1 MYNVKGLIVM
11 KKIQKIGM
19 SIIAPILSAGL
30 VFTPTA
36 NAFMMTDF
44 APADDETSRS
54 IVQTGNLNCTGVLIA
69 PQYVL
74 TASHCVSS
82 QPYGEI
88 DRAPESVYIGPDV
101 ENREKVN
108 VESAV
113 THPIYDVALL
123 KLKDEAKTIPA
134 KLYTGT
140 VPLDLRDE
148 VSGYGWGTLS
158 AAKQSSDLID
168 KESLDSL
175 HKNVAANK
183 VRKAEGTIVNGRLNV
198 DENGEPIRNE
208 NGQLIISRYTSA
220 KGFSKMKGENAG
232 VNIKF
237 IDPSKSVYGDS
248 GAPIFSGDTVYG
260 ILSGGLLHAES
271 LNEGSTIVASPMH
284 KILPWIQEETGID
297 FYDKSYNKAID
308 EKLQKSQLLFKDE
321 KISPEDIER
330 ERTLIGNYK
339 ESLKESDK
347 YETNNEENGDTE
359 VEAPIDQEDKVEE
372 IENTESDNSES
383 QKQNSFSDNTDTQRK
398 DNENNS
404 SSNERYTVT
413 DSDGKIIDYG
423 YGDVSEH
430 PSNEKQSD
438 SRESSKKENST
449 SQDSS
454 SDNIVGISTQE
465 TSNDVEDNSPV
476 RNDSPGTESSDHAE
490 PVSYD
495 NSGYQETESQD
506 TLNNTQPVGPKV
518 DTGGKVHTS
527 IVSKIIGIFR

>member
-1 MYNVKGLIVM
+1 MYNVKGLIAM

-19 SIIAPILSAGL
+19 SIITPILAAGM
-30 VFTPTA
+30 VFTPAA

-88 DRAPESVYIGPDV
+88 DRAPESVFIGPDV
-101 ENREKVN
+101 ENREKIA

-140 VPLDLRDE
+140 TPLDLRTE

-168 KESLDSL
+168 KEGLDSL

-183 VRKAEGTIVNGRLNV
+183 VRKAEGAVVNGRLNV

-208 NGQLIISRYTSA
+208 NGQLVISRYTSA

-237 IDPSKSVYGDS
+237 TDPSKSVYGDS
-248 GAPIFSGDTVYG
+248 GAPIFAGDTVYG
-260 ILSGGLLHAES
+260 VLSGGLLHTES

-297 FYDKSYNKAID
+297 FSDESYNKAID
-308 EKLQKSQLLFKDE
+308 EKLQESQILFKDA

-330 ERTLIGNYK
+330 EKTLIGNYK

-347 YETNNEENGDTE
+347 YETNNEKNGDTE
-359 VEAPIDQEDKVEE
+359 VEAPIDQEEKTEE
-372 IENTESDNSES
+372 
-383 QKQNSFSDNTDTQRK
+383 
-398 DNENNS
+398 NENIDSTDSNTS
-404 SSNERYTVT
+404 SNPTNTQSEDSDDTSNERYTVT

-423 YGDVSEH
+423 YGNISEF

-438 SRESSKKENST
+438 SRESSEKEDEDSA
-449 SQDSS
+449 SQDPST
-454 SDNIVGISTQE
+454 DNIVGTTTQE
-465 TSNDVEDNSPV
+465 TSDDVEEDSSV
-476 RNDSPGTESSDHAE
+476 RNDSSGTENIDHAD

-495 NSGYQETESQD
+495 NSVNQETESQN

-527 IVSKIIGIFR
+527 IVSKILSIFR